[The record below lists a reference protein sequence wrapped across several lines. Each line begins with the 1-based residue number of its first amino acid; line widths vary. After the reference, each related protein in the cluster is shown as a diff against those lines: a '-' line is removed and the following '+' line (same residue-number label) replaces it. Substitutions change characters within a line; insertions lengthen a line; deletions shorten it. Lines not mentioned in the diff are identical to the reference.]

1 MTHHSTEDKHDA
13 GENPNGESCD
23 TLRVREVSESAGNSL
38 AAATLQVGS
47 IKQVDGVYN
56 IYKIDYTFKLNI
68 ISDKDNGWMELSF
81 CHLKNMYFDTF
92 HIKNIFSK
100 FVSEAT
106 KLSL

>member
-81 CHLKNMYFDTF
+81 YFKLFKEHLPYQKHFFKVCFRSN
-92 HIKNIFSK
+92 
-100 FVSEAT
+100 
-106 KLSL
+106 

>member
-56 IYKIDYTFKLNI
+56 IYKIDYTLKWILMGGWSYLFVIFKNVF
-68 ISDKDNGWMELSF
+68 W
-81 CHLKNMYFDTF
+81 HP
-92 HIKNIFSK
+92 
-100 FVSEAT
+100 
-106 KLSL
+106 